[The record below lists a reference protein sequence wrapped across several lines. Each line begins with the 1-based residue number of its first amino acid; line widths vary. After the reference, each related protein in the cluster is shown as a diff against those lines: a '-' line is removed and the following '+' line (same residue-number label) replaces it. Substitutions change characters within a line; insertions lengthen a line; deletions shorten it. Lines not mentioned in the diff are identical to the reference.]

1 MANDGTG
8 GGPTIECRENGPYI
22 VKGLD
27 QLTGPTGEPIAAKPV
42 MALCRCGA
50 SKNKPFCDGSHAKN
64 GFSGKRLSDG
74 PQDSRDTYV
83 GKAITIH
90 DNRALCA
97 HAGVCTDRLAAV
109 WRMDQEPWID
119 PDGASAEAII
129 EVIQACPSGALSY
142 SIGAEEAPAPDRGP
156 AIAVSKDGPYHV
168 TGGIALADAVQGAVA
183 SRECYTLCRCGA
195 SKNKPFCDG
204 SHWQADFKDP
214 AN

>member
-8 GGPTIECRENGPYI
+8 DGPTIECRENGPYI
-22 VKGLD
+22 VKGLG

-74 PQDSRDTYV
+74 SQDSRDTYV

-183 SRECYTLCRCGA
+183 AREC
-195 SKNKPFCDG
+195 
-204 SHWQADFKDP
+204 
-214 AN
+214 